1 MGQQLDPRHLMRS
14 PRICRRALLIGH
26 LKANP
31 QSKDAGRKLC
41 AVKLA
46 LLKLL
51 YYQPFTRKYLPDHAT
66 QRVLRWLL
74 EGGED
79 NK

>member
-41 AVKLA
+41 AVKL
-46 LLKLL
+46 L